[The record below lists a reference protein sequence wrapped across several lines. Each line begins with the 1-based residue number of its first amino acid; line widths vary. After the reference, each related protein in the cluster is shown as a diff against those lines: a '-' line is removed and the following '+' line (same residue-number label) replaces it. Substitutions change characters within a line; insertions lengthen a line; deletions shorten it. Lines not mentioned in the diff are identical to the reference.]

1 MTLQRELEIIEL
13 IQKEVKPALGCTE
26 PIAVSL
32 AVARSCEA
40 LRQIGAEVSH
50 LTVEVSANIL
60 KNGMGVGIPGTGMIG
75 LHIASALAVTCGK
88 SCYGLEVLKD
98 LSPAAIDAAKEMV
111 DAKKVKVV
119 LADTT
124 MKLYIKAWAYGSDA
138 AGVEH
143 SAATEIK
150 NNHDSIVSVV
160 RDGEE
165 ILAPQ
170 HIEPMNCA
178 GSACTSAA
186 GASASAASAGVS
198 GASTSAAEK
207 TTLDYKL
214 SVKEILEFAQEASFE
229 NIKFILDSVKLN
241 KALAM
246 EGLKDDYGL
255 RVGKTILAR
264 EHSDVFGSSVMTY
277 AMAATAAASDARM
290 AGCTLPAMSNS
301 GSGNQGI
308 TVTMPVIAV
317 AEKMGVGEEQ
327 LARALVLS
335 HLVAIHIKG
344 YLGKLSALC
353 GCVIASTGSSCGI
366 VYLHGGGYE
375 QVCSAIKNMVGNI
388 TGMVCDGAKVGCA
401 LKVASGVSSSVQ
413 AAVLAMD
420 NICISSND
428 GIIEDCIEKTICNLG
443 RIGAEGMQTTD
454 RMILDIMVCK

>member
-1 MTLQRELEIIEL
+1 MDLQRELEIIEL
-13 IQKEVKPALGCTE
+13 IKKEVKPALGCTE

-40 LRQIGAEVSH
+40 LREIGAEVGNVV
-50 LTVEVSANIL
+50 VEVSANIL
-60 KNGMGVGIPGTGMIG
+60 KNGMGVGIPGTGMVG
-75 LHIASALAVTCGK
+75 LHIAAALAVTCGR
-88 SCYGLEVLKD
+88 SSYGLEVLKD
-98 LSPAAIDAAKEMV
+98 LTDEAISAAKAMV
-111 DAKKVKVV
+111 DAGNIKVE
-119 LADTT
+119 LADTPL
-124 MKLYIKAWAYGSDA
+124 KLYIKATAMPAVTEKVGDLVAFIEPAHYA
-138 AGVEH
+138 M
-143 SAATEIK
+143 TEIA

-160 RDGEE
+160 RDGEV
-165 ILAPQ
+165 IF
-170 HIEPMNCA
+170 
-178 GSACTSAA
+178 GSVMDAA
-186 GASASAASAGVS
+186 GAASASAAGAASAAGV
-198 GASTSAAEK
+198 AEK

-214 SVKEILEFAQEASFE
+214 SVKEILQFAQEASFE

-241 KALAM
+241 KALADA
-246 EGLKDDYGL
+246 GLREDYGL
-255 RVGKTILAR
+255 KVGKTILAR
-264 EHSDVFGSSVMTY
+264 EHSAVFGSSVMTY

-317 AEKMGVGEEQ
+317 AEKMGVSEEK

-335 HLVAIHIKG
+335 HLIAIHIKG

-366 VYLHGGGYE
+366 VYLNGGTYE
-375 QVCSAIKNMVGNI
+375 QVCSAIKNMIGNI

-401 LKVASGVSSSVQ
+401 LKVASGVSSSIQ
-413 AAVLAMD
+413 AAVLALD

-454 RMILDIMVCK
+454 KMILDIMVCK

>member
-1 MTLQRELEIIEL
+1 MDLQRELEIIEL

-40 LRQIGAEVSH
+40 LREVGAEVGNVI
-50 LTVEVSANIL
+50 VEVSANIL
-60 KNGMGVGIPGTGMIG
+60 KNGMGVGIPGTGMVG

-88 SCYGLEVLKD
+88 SAYGLEVLKD
-98 LSPAAIDAAKEMV
+98 LSDDAISAAKAMV
-111 DAKKVKVV
+111 DAGNVKVE
-119 LADTT
+119 LADTPL
-124 MKLYIKAWAYGSDA
+124 KLYIKATAMPAVSETCDGKVVACIEPAHYA
-138 AGVEH
+138 M
-143 SAATEIK
+143 TEIA

-160 RDGEE
+160 RDGEV
-165 ILAPQ
+165 IFGAPYG
-170 HIEPMNCA
+170 A
-178 GSACTSAA
+178 S
-186 GASASAASAGVS
+186 GASAGDSAGA
-198 GASTSAAEK
+198 GAEK

-214 SVKEILEFAQEASFE
+214 SVKEILQFAQEASFE

-241 KALAM
+241 KALADA
-246 EGLKDDYGL
+246 GLANDYGL
-255 RVGKTILAR
+255 KVGKIILAR
-264 EHSDVFGSSVMTY
+264 EHSSVFGSSVMTY

-317 AEKMGVGEEQ
+317 AEKMEVSDEK

-335 HLVAIHIKG
+335 HLIAIHIKG

-366 VYLHGGGYE
+366 VYLNGGGYE
-375 QVCSAIKNMVGNI
+375 QVCSAIKNMIGNI

-401 LKVASGVSSSVQ
+401 LKVASGVSSSIQ
-413 AAVLAMD
+413 AAVLALD
-420 NICISSND
+420 GICISSND